1 VGLLHDYFT
10 AGSDEQAAAAID
22 LAGGPGGALPPSPEL
37 QAAFRAGDRAA
48 VRRLTQPRV
57 RVSEH
62 GLTVLSVKGIDPVE
76 HLAALEQIL
85 TGDGPEV
92 VSARPRRGRAV
103 AVRDGGERLILTLT
117 DELHQ
122 ALTRR
127 APQRVAAAAAEWAG
141 TDAFAG
147 HGDTEALTH
156 VLHELSRLAHHASD
170 RNHRLY
176 CWLCV

>member
-1 VGLLHDYFT
+1 MGVLHDYFT
-10 AGSDEQAAAAID
+10 AGSDQQAAAAID

-37 QAAFRAGDRAA
+37 QAALRAGDRAA
-48 VRRLTQPRV
+48 VRRLTRPRV

-62 GLTVLSVKGIDPVE
+62 GLTVLSVQGIDP
-76 HLAALEQIL
+76 LGQLGSLEEIL
-85 TGDGPEV
+85 TGDRPEV
-92 VSARPRRGRAV
+92 VAARPRHGLTV
-103 AVRDGGERLILTLT
+103 AVRDDGERLVLTLT
-117 DELHQ
+117 DELHR

-127 APQRVAAAAAEWAG
+127 TPEQLAATAAAWAG

-147 HGDTEALTH
+147 HADTEALTH

-170 RNHRLY
+170 RDHRLY